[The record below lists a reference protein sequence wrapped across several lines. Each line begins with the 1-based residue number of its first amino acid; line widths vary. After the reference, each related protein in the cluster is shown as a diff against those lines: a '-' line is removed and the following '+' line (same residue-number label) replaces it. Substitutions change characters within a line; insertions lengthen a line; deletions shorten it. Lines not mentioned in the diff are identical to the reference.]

1 MVDIS
6 KLKTLMADAK
16 SLATELGLVH
26 RDLSDKE
33 LYKFGRTFERQFM
46 LPFPERQVVD
56 IHLRHQAEALL
67 GAMVAKEQMDAE
79 VDGELPASGKIGG
92 PLAIRAPWFGIG
104 DDWEDIASVYG
115 TTTARGQ
122 GYWTPGSPQDWI
134 HSGTLLMGGTD
145 TNPVKI
151 GENALHIV
159 YGLQSLHPSPK
170 IESIQFTVDGKD
182 KPVLLTFW
190 TQKTLPTE
198 GLKIKEL
205 DNAFVWKKDTTVR
218 ARVFISEAFGDI
230 ITQAVDYPA
239 LMGVSYIKEPPL
251 RVHDPVTSTARV
263 LPGTVH
269 NVILTT

>member
-6 KLKTLMADAK
+6 RLKAIMVDARG
-16 SLATELGLVH
+16 LAEDLGLVVK
-26 RDLSDKE
+26 DLTDRE
-33 LYKFGRTFERQFM
+33 LRKFGMSFERQLV

-67 GAMVAKEQMDAE
+67 GAMVAKEQMEAE

-92 PLAIRAPWFGIG
+92 PLAIRASWLGIG

-115 TTTARGQ
+115 TPTARGQ

-145 TNPVKI
+145 GHAVKI
-151 GENALHIV
+151 GENALHVV
-159 YGLQSLHPSPK
+159 YGIQSLHPSPK
-170 IESIQFTVDGKD
+170 IESVYFRIDAKERPILV
-182 KPVLLTFW
+182 TFW
-190 TQKTLPTE
+190 AQKTPRTLR
-198 GLKIKEL
+198 IKEL
-205 DNAFVWKKDTTVR
+205 DNAFIWKKDTTVL
-218 ARVFISEAFGDI
+218 AKVFISEAFGDA

-239 LMGVSYIKEPPL
+239 LMGVSYIKEAQL
-251 RVHDPVTSTARV
+251 RVHDPVTGVGRA
-263 LPGTVH
+263 LPGTEH